1 MSIHRHKQQGIC
13 LNTIVGKSEFE
24 NYRRIIAERNPP
36 AFGSTALISPL
47 AAPKRNYLTHLSHR
61 FRYVYVEVPKAGCT
75 AVKKLLQLAEVD
87 GDRSRVADNVHDRP
101 TSPLLSPADPDADF
115 ERAWNDGTYFR
126 FTFVRNPYTRVL
138 SAYLDKLVTN
148 EWERERRLPQLGF
161 RKNARPTFT
170 TFLERIIDQDPVDM
184 DIHWTPQTQ
193 LLGLPDNTYD
203 RVYRFEDFQPGLR
216 RMLAATGIPVHDE
229 SVIEI
234 PAHPTA
240 ANSRVAEHYG
250 AREIDLVSQLYADD
264 FRHLGYDL
272 ALAPAG

>member
-1 MSIHRHKQQGIC
+1 M
-13 LNTIVGKSEFE
+13 
-24 NYRRIIAERNPP
+24 
-36 AFGSTALISPL
+36 ISPL

-87 GDRSRVADNVHDRP
+87 GDRSKVADNVHERP

-115 ERAWNDGTYFR
+115 ERVWNDGTYFR

-161 RKNARPTFT
+161 RKNARPTFIS
-170 TFLERIIDQDPVDM
+170 FLERIIDQDPVEM
-184 DIHWTPQTQ
+184 DIHWTPQTH
-193 LLGLPDNTYD
+193 LLGLPHNTYD

-216 RMLAATGIPVHDE
+216 RMLAATGVPVHDE
-229 SVIEI
+229 SVIEV

-240 ANSRVAEHYG
+240 ANSRVSEHYG
-250 AREIDLVSQLYADD
+250 TREIDLVSELYAED
-264 FRHLGYDL
+264 FRNLGYDL
-272 ALAPAG
+272 SLTQVG